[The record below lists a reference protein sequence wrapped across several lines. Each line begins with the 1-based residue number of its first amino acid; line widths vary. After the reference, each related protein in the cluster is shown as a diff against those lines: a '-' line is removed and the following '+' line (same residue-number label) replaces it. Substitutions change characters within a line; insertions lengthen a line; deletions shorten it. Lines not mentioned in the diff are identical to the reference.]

1 MLYLPITKNWIVST
15 LARRVYLVC
24 AVLSLLLMGTIIG
37 TQAAILASD
46 PFSIS
51 TSAATVYLLRVVLF
65 PAMVGTAVLSIAMW
79 YFWFNFDKSRW
90 LRKTLWFLPLYLLL
104 GIGPALYYFLVYRRQ
119 LSEELSG
126 LQ

>member
-1 MLYLPITKNWIVST
+1 
-15 LARRVYLVC
+15 VYLVC